1 MLCIFQRGIERVA
14 VIINTHCIEGCT
26 ELEERKNVVV
36 IGQGTETVV
45 SKDERCQ
52 VGSEWSLVGV

>member
-1 MLCIFQRGIERVA
+1 MLCFFQRGIERVA
-14 VIINTHCIEGCT
+14 VIINTHHIEGCT

-45 SKDERCQ
+45 SKDER
-52 VGSEWSLVGV
+52 